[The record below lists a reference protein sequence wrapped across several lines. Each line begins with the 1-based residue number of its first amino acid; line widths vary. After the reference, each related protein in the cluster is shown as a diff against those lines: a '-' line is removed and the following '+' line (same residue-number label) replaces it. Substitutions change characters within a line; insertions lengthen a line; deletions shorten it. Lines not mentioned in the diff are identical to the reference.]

1 MKLAALW
8 LAGAN
13 FKSHKYLTT
22 LEIIKDF
29 SVPSTTPGPAP
40 PANQT
45 TRGPSGN
52 LALFENSFTFN
63 NETIEVVCCLVD
75 STTTTVSCGLGV
87 SCAGGCTA
95 VGGTL
100 CPSGKCTGLIEDCEP
115 GLEVDEEPQAR
126 SLASLPSWKTNR
138 CVKNGCNVRF
148 DKICCFSETCHK
160 RRKRLCQW
168 MSNYAGKSLN
178 FSLCKVCFET
188 LSCCL
193 GNSCPHPGQL
203 PHGNW
208 SCAMQEITV
217 PGATSLQLG
226 HSPYPGKKI
235 SL

>member
-168 MSNYAGKSLN
+168 MSNYAGEPSNSLFFLVKGLFCNRFLVCRQLVPAPRPAAPRELVVRHAGDHSTRSN
-178 FSLCKVCFET
+178 FPPART
-188 LSCCL
+188 LSL
-193 GNSCPHPGQL
+193 S
-203 PHGNW
+203 W
-208 SCAMQEITV
+208 
-217 PGATSLQLG
+217 
-226 HSPYPGKKI
+226 
-235 SL
+235 